1 MAIDFDDATK
11 ANETTRFGAWKFVMR
26 KNYENIQAERKSF
39 LDWLSNDKIIQN
51 MNAQELSF
59 KLGHNE
65 YSDLVSHI
73 HFYFEPN

>member
-1 MAIDFDDATK
+1 MKTFK
-11 ANETTRFGAWKFVMR
+11 LN
-26 KNYENIQAERKSF
+26 